1 MQNFL
6 IRPPISDVEF
16 VSDSLPNLSRALESW
31 ALDWNS
37 ASVMLV
43 PVMFLILEWSSASVR
58 LVPVMF
64 PSLEFSSASV
74 MLVPVMFPKRW

>member
-31 ALDWNS
+31 GFDWNLAS
-37 ASVMLV
+37 VILVQVMFLILNWRSASVMFMLPIIEFSPASVMLV
-43 PVMFLILEWSSASVR
+43 PVMLLMR
-58 LVPVMF
+58 Y
-64 PSLEFSSASV
+64 
-74 MLVPVMFPKRW
+74 